1 MSVKKILIVE
11 DDIILSMLNSRI
23 VELLGHKV
31 IKAVKSGEEAIE
43 FALNSD
49 IDIILMDIRLKGEID
64 GIDTL
69 IEINKTKAIPAIYV
83 TGNSDDETKTRAEK
97 TNMLAFCVKPF
108 SYEEL
113 EQIIGKANRL
123 EDQFA

>member
-49 IDIILMDIRLKGEID
+49 VDIILMDIRLKGEID

-97 TNMLAFCVKPF
+97 TNMIAFCVKPF

>member
-1 MSVKKILIVE
+1 MSIKKILIVE

-43 FALNSD
+43 FALNSEV
-49 IDIILMDIRLKGEID
+49 DIILMDIRLKGEID
-64 GIDTL
+64 GIEAL

-83 TGNSDDETKTRAEK
+83 TGNSDEETKSRAEK
-97 TNMLAFCVKPF
+97 TNMIAFCVKPF

-123 EDQFA
+123 ENHFV

>member
-1 MSVKKILIVE
+1 MSIKKILIVE
-11 DDIILSMLNSRI
+11 DDIILSMLNKRI

-31 IKAVKSGEEAIE
+31 IKAVKSGEEAIT
-43 FALNSD
+43 FALNNE

-64 GIDTL
+64 GIDAL
-69 IEINKTKAIPAIYV
+69 IEINKTKDIPAIYV
-83 TGNSDDETKTRAEK
+83 TGNSDDETKSRAEK

-113 EQIIGKANRL
+113 EQIIGKVN
-123 EDQFA
+123 

>member
-97 TNMLAFCVKPF
+97 TNMIAFCVKPF